1 VIEADAG
8 PAPLAPALAWA
19 RDHAWI
25 AGWWLAGRAL
35 VVGTTLCLEEPRM
48 LAAWDGRWYRAVAA
62 HGYLLV
68 PGHQSDPA
76 FFPLFPAILR
86 AVHHLGLSYQSAGI
100 ALANTAF
107 LATLA
112 AFHVLTRDLFDPA
125 FARRATVYLAIFPF
139 GYVFS
144 MAYPESIVLA
154 AATLAVVAAARG
166 RWGIAAACAA
176 AGALGRPEGLFV
188 AAPLLAIAW
197 RNRSALSPA
206 RRGVAFGASLASV
219 GALCAYPLYL
229 DRVLHDPDAWSRAE
243 LAWGRRFTPLGAL
256 HAVEHLPRAF
266 DGNAWVV
273 RDVAA
278 TVLYLVLLAAAAR
291 AGTPRVWLLV
301 GLAIVVLPVFSGSF
315 SSIGRFGLLAP
326 PVFWGLAWLG
336 RRPRV
341 DMWVRATSLVLL
353 VAAAATIPLVFP

>member
-1 VIEADAG
+1 VIEVDADH
-8 PAPLAPALAWA
+8 APFVPALAWA
-19 RDHAWI
+19 RDNAWI
-25 AGWWLAGRAL
+25 ARWWLTGRAL
-35 VVGTTLCLEEPRM
+35 VVGTTLCMDKPSV

-86 AVHHLGLSYQSAGI
+86 AAHHLGLGYSTAGI
-100 ALANTAF
+100 ALANSAF

-154 AATLAVVAAARG
+154 ATTLAVVAAARG
-166 RWGIAAACAA
+166 RWGVAATCAA
-176 AGALGRPEGLFV
+176 TGALGRPEGLFV
-188 AAPLLAIAW
+188 AAPLLVIAW
-197 RNRSALSPA
+197 RDRHRLGPA
-206 RRGVAFGASLASV
+206 QRGVAFGASLASV
-219 GALCAYPLYL
+219 GALGAYPLYL

-243 LAWGRRFTPLGAL
+243 LAWGRRFAPLGAL

-278 TVLYLVLLAAAAR
+278 TVLYLALLAAAAR
-291 AGTPRVWLLV
+291 AGTPRVWLLA

-336 RRPRV
+336 RRPRANFC
-341 DMWVRATSLVLL
+341 VRAASLVLL
-353 VAAAATIPLVFP
+353 VAATATIPLIFP